1 MSISHMPVY
10 DINTYL
16 KDDSSL
22 ETIAGKVMNYFP
34 VTATDNEAAPFVVY
48 YYNPSLAAPDT
59 WWKRNDYIRYSI
71 FDTDV
76 DRLFK
81 ISERIIEILGRADE
95 ISDSGGIDG
104 TDVRFLYSYLIS
116 SNLVAPLEK
125 VGWYRMNLDF
135 RVCSV

>member
-10 DINTYL
+10 DINTFL
-16 KDDSSL
+16 KNDSTLESL
-22 ETIAGKVMNYFP
+22 AGKIMNYFP
-34 VTATDNEAAPFVVY
+34 VTATDNESAPFVVY
-48 YYNPSLAAPDT
+48 YYNPSIASADT

-81 ISERIIEILGRADE
+81 ISERIIEVLGRSDE

-104 TDVRFLYSYLIS
+104 TDVRFLYSYLVS